1 MCRFSFMSILSCCAT
16 RRSASATQA
25 DCWQSTHAELSTC
38 SIQVCRVSPI
48 NTTGRAISS
57 SESWR
62 KRPHDPSERQNAT
75 PEDQRLFVCVCVCLI
90 SLDRMAVALR
100 CFLPRGHSAGV
111 LSRHRIGKDPLSFRM
126 YHGMVWSLTSGKNDE
141 NTRTLGKP
149 F

>member
-1 MCRFSFMSILSCCAT
+1 MSILSCCAT

-48 NTTGRAISS
+48 NTTGRASQVANPGGKDPLNA
-57 SESWR
+57 R
-62 KRPHDPSERQNAT
+62 MPHLKIKDC
-75 PEDQRLFVCVCVCLI
+75 LCVCVCLI